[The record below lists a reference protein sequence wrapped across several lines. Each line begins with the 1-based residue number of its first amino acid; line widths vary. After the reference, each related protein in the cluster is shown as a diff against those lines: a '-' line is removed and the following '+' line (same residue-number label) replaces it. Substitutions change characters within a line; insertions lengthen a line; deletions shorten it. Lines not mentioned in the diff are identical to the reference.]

1 MASKFED
8 VYPLQA
14 KVVSEKIAHNSM
26 STKEI
31 VEKERHF
38 LNLFDFQV
46 DFVTHYDFYQTY
58 IDKLEKQMLYN
69 LRTSGANDE
78 FKSSCK

>member
-14 KVVSEKIAHNSM
+14 KVVSEKIAHSSM
-26 STKEI
+26 TTKEV

-38 LNLFDFQV
+38 LNLFDFKV
-46 DFVTHYDFYQTY
+46 DFVTHYDFY
-58 IDKLEKQMLYN
+58 
-69 LRTSGANDE
+69 
-78 FKSSCK
+78 